1 MDAYSNSDSLLIN
14 RIFDSDDRTTYEMKF
29 LDLNKEE
36 IRVSYVKKEKRYTD
50 EGYTLYL
57 LSEKR
62 KECRLDTLSPE
73 LYGALDKIAKKYGVT
88 LINDELMIDKDSSE
102 NNIKHYE
109 MANLLNCI
117 LAINSLIR
125 FTDVFAYN

>member
-1 MDAYSNSDSLLIN
+1 
-14 RIFDSDDRTTYEMKF
+14 MKF

-57 LSEKR
+57 LSKKR

-88 LINDELMIDKDSSE
+88 LINNELMIDKDSSE

-125 FTDVFAYN
+125 FTDIFAHN